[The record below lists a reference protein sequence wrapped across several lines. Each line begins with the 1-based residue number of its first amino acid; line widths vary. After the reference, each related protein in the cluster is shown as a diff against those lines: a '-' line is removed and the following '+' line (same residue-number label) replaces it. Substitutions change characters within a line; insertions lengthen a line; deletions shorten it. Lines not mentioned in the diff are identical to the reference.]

1 VYRYDKGITAMN
13 FITIDDNLDK
23 YFELIGIYCNGAD
36 YKKALEELEKIEP
49 YCKTPA
55 QKARYHYSRGYINY
69 ASISQLSALAEYRKG
84 LREDPDDTMGLK
96 KECAYSKKLIK
107 REYAEMRKVVL
118 RIVDFISEH
127 YNSIPENDKIK
138 VDDHA
143 FQLLLGF
150 YQSIR
155 MPHID
160 DNYLGFPRNDI
171 FLGFDDYFA
180 KLTGEKQE
188 NAKTFLKDGYDIID
202 RESYFEC
209 IRNNQNLDMNGY
221 ISEVMAYLNDKS
233 SVDVNQLDGDEK
245 LYFLAKVEFVQTFF
259 DYLPDAGV
267 IAWDLSAQIALT
279 RIAFACDIIN
289 KEDYCHN
296 MSALTDVLKGRL
308 SSFEEYARS
317 FIFGSAILMFKVK
330 SMNITK
336 STDFM
341 FSIMGYLDMGNLLD
355 TKWIQ

>member
-1 VYRYDKGITAMN
+1 MNTIAM
-13 FITIDDNLDK
+13 DDNLDN
-23 YFELIGIYCNGAD
+23 YFKLIGTYCNHAD
-36 YKKALEELEKIEP
+36 YKKAQEELDKIES

-55 QKARYHYSRGYINY
+55 QKARYYYSRGYINY
-69 ASISQLSALAEYRKG
+69 ASTSQLSALVEYRKG
-84 LREDPDDTMGLK
+84 LREDSDDTMGLK

-107 REYAEMRKVVL
+107 REYAEMQKVVL
-118 RIVDFISEH
+118 RIVDFINEH
-127 YNSIPENDKIK
+127 YNNIPENDKK
-138 VDDHA
+138 EVDDHT

-155 MPHID
+155 MPYID
-160 DNYLGFPRNDI
+160 DSYLGFPRNDI

-221 ISEVMAYLNDKS
+221 FSEVMAYLNDKS
-233 SVDVNQLDGDEK
+233 SVDVDQLDDDEK
-245 LYFLAKVEFVQTFF
+245 LYFLAKAEFVQTFF
-259 DYLPDAGV
+259 RYLPDAGV
-267 IAWDLSAQIALT
+267 IAWDLSAKIALT
-279 RIAFACDIIN
+279 RMAFACDIIN

-296 MSALTDVLKGRL
+296 MSTLTDALKGSL
-308 SSFEEYARS
+308 FSFEEYARS
-317 FIFGSAILMFKVK
+317 FTFGSALLMFKVK
-330 SMNITK
+330 TMNITK
-336 STDFM
+336 SKDFM
-341 FSIMGYLDMGNLLD
+341 FSIMGYLDMSNLLD

>member
-1 VYRYDKGITAMN
+1 MDLITM
-13 FITIDDNLDK
+13 DDDLDK
-23 YFELIGIYCNGAD
+23 YFKLIGTYCNHAD
-36 YKKALEELEKIEP
+36 YKKAQEELDKIEP

-55 QKARYHYSRGYINY
+55 QKACYHYSRGYINY
-69 ASISQLSALAEYRKG
+69 ASQSQLSALAEYRKG

-107 REYAEMRKVVL
+107 KEFAEMRKVVV
-118 RIVDFISEH
+118 RVVGFINEH
-127 YNSIPENDKIK
+127 YNKTSENNKIE

-155 MPHID
+155 MPRID
-160 DNYLGFPRNDI
+160 DSYLGFPRNDI

-180 KLTGEKQE
+180 KLMGEKQE
-188 NAKTFLKDGYDIID
+188 NAKRFLKDGYGIFDC
-202 RESYFEC
+202 ESYYEC

-221 ISEVMAYLNDKS
+221 ISEVMAYLNGKS
-233 SVDVNQLDGDEK
+233 SIDVNQLDDDEK

-259 DYLPDAGV
+259 EYLPDAGV
-267 IAWDLSAQIALT
+267 IAWDLSAKIALT
-279 RIAFACDIIN
+279 RIAFACDIIS
-289 KEDYCHN
+289 KENYCHN
-296 MSALTDVLKGRL
+296 MNALTDVLKGRL

-317 FIFGSAILMFKVK
+317 FTFGSALLMFKVK

-341 FSIMGYLDMGNLLD
+341 FSIMGYLDMDNLLD
-355 TKWIQ
+355 TKWNQ